1 MTFWMWNNARSLAEG
16 ASDDDVGPEPR
27 TEEAIAAPRRV
38 VVLGPST
45 QGLGGVAAVLKVVLG
60 HWREPAFALRHIPT
74 HVDGSRGRK
83 LLAALRAL
91 GRFAAVAAARRVDVV
106 HVHFSANASF
116 YRQSVFILL
125 CALLGIPRVGQAH
138 AGAFPA
144 FYKACGPLRRA
155 YVRFVLNRLDRLFV
169 LSQEWGDFYGTLYP
183 RERLVVVPNPV
194 VVPPSP
200 AEHARGGDGPVVLA
214 LGRLGPGKGTYDILD
229 AIPAVVARF
238 PTAQFWFGGDGEV
251 DKVRARIAGEP
262 WADRVRLLG
271 WVEGAE
277 KEAVLRQA
285 DVFLLPSYAEGL
297 PMALLEAM
305 AYGLPVV
312 TTPVGG
318 IPQAIAHGETGLLID
333 PGDVPALRSAIESL
347 LAEPGRARSLGM
359 AARRLVRERYD
370 VGLVQDRVAAVYA
383 ELLRQR

>member
-1 MTFWMWNNARSLAEG
+1 MWNNARSFVQGAPGAE
-16 ASDDDVGPEPR
+16 AAAV
-27 TEEAIAAPRRV
+27 APRRV

-45 QGLGGVAAVLKVVLG
+45 RGLGGVAAVLKVVLG
-60 HWREPAFALRHIPT
+60 HWRAPAFALRHIPT
-74 HVDGSRGRK
+74 HVDGGRLRK
-83 LLAALRAL
+83 LLAAVRAL
-91 GRFAAVAAARRVDVV
+91 GRFAGVAAAGRVDVV
-106 HVHFSANASF
+106 HVHFSAHASF
-116 YRQSVFILL
+116 YRQSAFILL

-138 AGAFPA
+138 AGAFPT
-144 FYKACGPLRRA
+144 FYAGCGPLRRR

-169 LSQEWGDFYGTLYP
+169 LSREWGDFYGDLYP
-183 RERLVVVPNPV
+183 RERLVVIPNPV
-194 VVPPSP
+194 VVPPAVDEGP
-200 AEHARGGDGPVVLA
+200 AADQGPEADDGPVVLA

-238 PTAQFWFGGDGEV
+238 PTARFWFGGDGEV
-251 DKVRARIAGEP
+251 DTVRARIAGEP

-271 WVEGAE
+271 WVDGAE
-277 KEAVLRQA
+277 KEAVLRAA

-318 IPQAIAHGETGLLID
+318 IPQAIAHGETGLLVD
-333 PGDVPALRSAIESL
+333 PGDVPALRAAIESL
-347 LAEPGRARSLGM
+347 LADPPRARALGM

-370 VGLVQDRVAAVYA
+370 VALVQDRVAAVYA
-383 ELLRQR
+383 ELLNGPRNGR

>member
-1 MTFWMWNNARSLAEG
+1 MTSWMSNNARSLAESAPG
-16 ASDDDVGPEPR
+16 AGATATTV
-27 TEEAIAAPRRV
+27 APRRV

-45 QGLGGVAAVLKVVLG
+45 HGLGGVAAVLKVVLG
-60 HWREPAFALRHIPT
+60 HWREPAFTLRHIPT
-74 HVDGSRGRK
+74 HVDGSRWRK
-83 LLAALRAL
+83 LLAAVCAL
-91 GRFAAVAAARRVDVV
+91 GRFAAAAAGGRVDVV

-138 AGAFPA
+138 SGGFPA
-144 FYKACGPLRRA
+144 FYEACGPLRRR
-155 YVRFVLNRLDRLFV
+155 YVRLVLNRLDRLFV
-169 LSQEWGDFYGTLYP
+169 LSEEWRDFYGRLVP
-183 RERLVVVPNPV
+183 RGRLVVVPNPV
-194 VVPPSP
+194 VVPPLP
-200 AEHARGGDGPVVLA
+200 DEAARTGEGPVILA
-214 LGRLGPGKGTYDILD
+214 LGRLGAGKGTYDILEAVP
-229 AIPAVVARF
+229 AIVARF
-238 PTAQFWFGGDGEV
+238 PTARFWFGGDGEV
-251 DKVRARIAGEP
+251 DAVRARIAGQP

-271 WVEGAE
+271 WVDGAE

-318 IPQAIAHGETGLLID
+318 IPRAVAHGKTGLLVA
-333 PGDVPALRSAIESL
+333 PGDVAALRGAIESL
-347 LAEPGRARSLGM
+347 LAEPGWAKALGT

-370 VGLVQDRVAAVYA
+370 VRLVQDGVAAVYA
-383 ELLRQR
+383 ELLRGR